1 MSPTAR
7 GPWVIAHRGAS
18 GYRPEHTAEAY
29 RLAVELGADAVEP
42 DVVATADGVLVVRHE
57 NEISGTTDVARRPEF
72 AGRRTTKEVDGRW
85 QTGWFTEDF
94 TWDELSTLRARE
106 RLPELRPASAAFD
119 GDLRLLR
126 LADALVL
133 LESAAGDRQVRVV
146 VEVKHPTYFR
156 SVGLP
161 LDELLD
167 RELQLAGR
175 DPSPAWLTVESF
187 EKTFL
192 AQVAGRRIAS
202 QRVYLAEAWG
212 GAFDLVA
219 RHGAGAP
226 SYADELTP
234 AGLERLA
241 ALRSGH
247 DPLASERLLDA
258 VSVNK
263 SLIIDEPGAGSAF
276 VGSAHEVG
284 LDVFCWT
291 LRPENRFLSAPYR
304 RGAPATHGRWEEEYA
319 AIMSTGV
326 DAVFADHP
334 DLALR
339 GRLMADNDAGH
350 APRAD
355 APG

>member
-1 MSPTAR
+1 MSSAGT
-7 GPWVIAHRGAS
+7 GPRVIAHRGAS

-42 DVVATADGVLVVRHE
+42 DVVATSDGVLVVRHE
-57 NEISGTTDVARRPEF
+57 NEISETTDVARRPEF
-72 AGRRTTKEVDGRW
+72 AGRRTTKEVDGQE

-94 TWDELSTLRARE
+94 TWEELSTLRARE

-119 GDLRLLR
+119 GELRLLR
-126 LADALVL
+126 LADVLIL
-133 LESAAGDRQVRVV
+133 LEAAAVYRPVRVV

-156 SVGLP
+156 SIGLP

-175 DPSPAWLTVESF
+175 APSPAWLTVESF
-187 EKTFL
+187 EKSFL
-192 AQVAGRRIAS
+192 AQVARRRIAS

-212 GAFDLVA
+212 AAFDLVA
-219 RHGAGAP
+219 RDGAGAL

-234 AGLERLA
+234 AGLEQLA
-241 ALRSGH
+241 ALRSWSGH
-247 DPLASERLLDA
+247 EASSSERLVDA

-263 SLIIDEPGAGSAF
+263 SLIIDEPGAGSAL
-276 VGSAHEVG
+276 VRSAHEVG

-291 LRPENRFLSAPYR
+291 LRPENRFLSAPFR
-304 RGAPATHGRWEEEYA
+304 RAGPAPYGRWEEEFA
-319 AIMSTGV
+319 AIMSSGV

-334 DLALR
+334 DLALEER
-339 GRLMADNDAGH
+339 DHGG
-350 APRAD
+350 
-355 APG
+355 